1 MQLTLKYTFFGKIIN
16 NIEFVKTF
24 IVLLQIQSLEKKILK
39 TNGVKF
45 HKKLLVFI

>member
-1 MQLTLKYTFFGKIIN
+1 MFFGKIIN

-39 TNGVKF
+39 RNGVKF